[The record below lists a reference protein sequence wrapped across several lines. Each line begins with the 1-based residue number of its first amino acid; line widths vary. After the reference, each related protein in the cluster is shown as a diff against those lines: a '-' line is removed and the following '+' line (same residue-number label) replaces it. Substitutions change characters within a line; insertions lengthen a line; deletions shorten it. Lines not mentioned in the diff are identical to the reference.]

1 MKEKLTNNLGLK
13 LLSVFLAFFI
23 WLVVVS
29 VSNPVITQSQQVE
42 LEIVNANVLES
53 KNKTYEIIGDQDTVT
68 VYYEIQ
74 TMEAGNIRPTDFR
87 AYIDLA
93 EMYEPTGSVPVYVE
107 VVNHSRLING
117 EPYTR
122 PGVVRVQTED
132 LQRKSFDLTV
142 TTIGETADGY
152 APGTTALSPSYVY
165 VSGPESLVG
174 QISKVGVEINVEN
187 ASSDVT
193 GTTSPVFY
201 DANGNRLAQN
211 DRLTVNRT
219 DISYDTNI
227 LRVKDL
233 VLNLEPEGQVADGY
247 RYTGVECSINSV
259 RVEGLRSTLAEASS
273 ITISGEELSME
284 GATGDREVTLDLTQ
298 YLPEGVQLVEGESSV
313 IQAVIRVEPLTNR
326 RYEVPV
332 EQIRLNGALE
342 RYSYELSPDTISV
355 VVRGLS
361 EDLDQLEADAF
372 DAQVDVSAMTEPG
385 VQIGILEVNLSSA
398 YELVSTGAV
407 TVTISEIGPDADQGD
422 EEEEAQENGSHAG
435 TTAEEGS
442 SQNHAQ
448 TEAHGD
454 GTEEPEAQNAGTE

>member
-1 MKEKLTNNLGLK
+1 MREKLTNNLGLK

-53 KNKTYEIIGDQDTVT
+53 KNKTYEIIGDQNTVT

-107 VVNHSRLING
+107 VVNHSRLISG

-132 LQRKSFDLTV
+132 LQRKAFDLTV
-142 TTIGETADGY
+142 TPVGETAEGY

-193 GTTSPVFY
+193 GTTSPIFY
-201 DANGNRLAQN
+201 DANGNKLAQN

-219 DISYDTNI
+219 DISYDMNI

-233 VLNLEPEGQVADGY
+233 VLNLEPEGEVAEGY
-247 RYTGVECSINSV
+247 RYTGVECSVNSV
-259 RVEGLRSTLAEASS
+259 RVEGLRSTLAEVSS

-284 GATGDREVTLDLTQ
+284 GATGDREVTLNLNE
-298 YLPEGVQLVEGESSV
+298 YLPEGVQL
-313 IQAVIRVEPLTNR
+313 
-326 RYEVPV
+326 
-332 EQIRLNGALE
+332 
-342 RYSYELSPDTISV
+342 
-355 VVRGLS
+355 
-361 EDLDQLEADAF
+361 
-372 DAQVDVSAMTEPG
+372 
-385 VQIGILEVNLSSA
+385 
-398 YELVSTGAV
+398 
-407 TVTISEIGPDADQGD
+407 
-422 EEEEAQENGSHAG
+422 
-435 TTAEEGS
+435 AE
-442 SQNHAQ
+442 
-448 TEAHGD
+448 GD
-454 GTEEPEAQNAGTE
+454 GVRSR